1 MLVKDLINKT
11 ELEMTHEEIMD
22 AVAKNDRQVDLYFEV
37 TRTDGY
43 LTWDHENW
51 VSVDGKRFVRSHFLK
66 GKALSEA
73 SYFNKYD
80 YKAEFKPEEAKEI
93 VLG

>member
-1 MLVKDLINKT
+1 MLVKDIINKT
-11 ELEMTHEEIMD
+11 EVEMTREEIME
-22 AVAKNDRQVDLYFEV
+22 AVAKNDRQVDLIFEEE
-37 TRTDGY
+37 RNDGMI
-43 LTWDHENW
+43 TWDHENW
-51 VSVDGKRFVRSHFLK
+51 VSVDGKRFVRSHFLN

-93 VLG
+93 ILG

>member
-1 MLVKDLINKT
+1 MLVKDIINKT
-11 ELEMTHEEIMD
+11 EVEMTREEIME
-22 AVAKNDRQVDLYFEV
+22 AVAKNDRQVDLIFDEE
-37 TRTDGY
+37 RNDGMI
-43 LTWDHENW
+43 TWDHENW

>member
-1 MLVKDLINKT
+1 MLVKDVINKT
-11 ELEMTHEEIMD
+11 VVEMTVEELID
-22 AVAKNDRQVDLYFEV
+22 AVAAKDRQIDLYFNG

-51 VSVDGKRFVRSHFLK
+51 VSVDGKRFVRSHFLE

-93 VLG
+93 LLG